1 MQDDGPRIE
10 RLFSPPALYAT
21 LAIFFDYPDDTFYP
35 RLIARQTGTDKK
47 SVARELRKLK
57 EIGILRGGPGGREN
71 AYWLNTDFPLYGELV
86 AMFAK
91 TRKSR
96 RYRQALSPFIDLL
109 Y

>member
-1 MQDDGPRIE
+1 MRNERPGIE
-10 RLFSPPALYAT
+10 RLFSSPALYAT

-47 SVARELRKLK
+47 SVARELRKLADV
-57 EIGILRGGPGGREN
+57 GIVRGGPGGRGN
-71 AYWLNTDFPLYGELV
+71 AYWLNTEFALFGELV
-86 AMFAK
+86 AIFAK

-96 RYRQALSPFIDLL
+96 RYRQALSPFLEML